1 MRDIKTKIRI
11 SSNQDELLNDILA
24 KTILE
29 NRDEIEHKLLE
40 TKQRLV
46 EIEKVTISTAN
57 DIDKDSKV
65 SEIKKSIF
73 DLQDKIRSIEK
84 NIALEE
90 ASIESLDLLSS
101 QYQSQSIKIAKSIS
115 SKKYLG
121 SIEFILCPRCG
132 SHLDKTRID
141 ESHCYLCLQ
150 EPGQEVTREEL
161 IKEQRRVESEF
172 SEIIALIEE
181 RKRRIS
187 DLNNELVSL
196 RENEKDLN
204 EELNFR
210 TSTFISEKLETLS
223 SVGEERA
230 TLKERIERLESYIVI
245 FSKIDDNRSQI
256 DNLKEVEADLEAQLE
271 SQKTILNFSRRNLK
285 DLSETYSS
293 ILESYNP
300 PAFGDSTLSSINEDT
315 YIPTFRGRKFETLS
329 SPGLGTLVNVAHALA
344 HQIVSIEKHLRLPNI
359 LIIDG
364 LSEHLGQEGLDPERL
379 EAVYKSIVNISE
391 KYKETLQIII
401 MDNHHVPDF
410 AEKYV
415 KLRLT
420 EAERLII

>member
-1 MRDIKTKIRI
+1 M
-11 SSNQDELLNDILA
+11 
-24 KTILE
+24 
-29 NRDEIEHKLLE
+29 
-40 TKQRLV
+40 
-46 EIEKVTISTAN
+46 
-57 DIDKDSKV
+57 
-65 SEIKKSIF
+65 
-73 DLQDKIRSIEK
+73 
-84 NIALEE
+84 
-90 ASIESLDLLSS
+90 
-101 QYQSQSIKIAKSIS
+101 
-115 SKKYLG
+115 
-121 SIEFILCPRCG
+121 
-132 SHLDKTRID
+132 
-141 ESHCYLCLQ
+141 
-150 EPGQEVTREEL
+150 